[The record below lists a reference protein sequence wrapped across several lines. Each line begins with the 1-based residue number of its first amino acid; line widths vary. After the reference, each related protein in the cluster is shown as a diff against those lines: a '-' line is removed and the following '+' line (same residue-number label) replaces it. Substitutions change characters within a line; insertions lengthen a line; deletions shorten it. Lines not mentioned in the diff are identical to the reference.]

1 LDTDHPLLSVI
12 TTTFKSGNKILRP
25 LRSLQQQG
33 YTNWEWILWDDS
45 PADDTATYA
54 RLLELQRTDL
64 RIQVYRA
71 PRPSGIIGL
80 MKRRAAAM
88 ARGEYIVEV
97 DHDDDLHADLFQW
110 IVDAGK
116 RYPDAGFFYTDCA
129 ELTEDVY
136 TPAGYGDFFAFGFS
150 GHYNTWSDLHGRYV
164 WAAYAPP
171 PNPKTLSHI
180 VGVPNHV
187 RVWRRE
193 FYDHV
198 GKHNPE
204 LSVADDYELL
214 LRSYVQGKWCHIR
227 ACGYYQYRNRDGNF
241 TFIRNSL
248 IQHNVAHIY
257 RHYAAQLPPPPHTA
271 SPGWSYDGE
280 PFPAAHYS
288 YDPAPYAR
296 SVVVVDPSGVEVV
309 IRALVAAGD
318 DGRVIVM
325 GDVGSM
331 LESLPVADRRH
342 IDWWEIKQSHT
353 PADSLRF
360 ARKYIHRGTELITL
374 V

>member
-1 LDTDHPLLSVI
+1 
-12 TTTFKSGNKILRP
+12 
-25 LRSLQQQG
+25 
-33 YTNWEWILWDDS
+33 
-45 PADDTATYA
+45 
-54 RLLELQRTDL
+54 
-64 RIQVYRA
+64 
-71 PRPSGIIGL
+71 
-80 MKRRAAAM
+80 M

-193 FYDHV
+193 FYDRV

-257 RHYAAQLPPPPHTA
+257 RHYADQLPEAPKTA

-296 SVVVVDPSGVEVV
+296 SIVVVDPSGVEVV
-309 IRALVAAGD
+309 IRALAAAGD

-325 GDVGSM
+325 GAVGPM
-331 LESLPVADRRH
+331 LDTLSVIDRRR